1 MDCCQMDPEANQLKT
16 NWVTVSNFFFMVS
29 LKYSIYLNDAGDFQI
44 FFEL

>member
-16 NWVTVSNFFFMVS
+16 NWVIVSNFFMVS